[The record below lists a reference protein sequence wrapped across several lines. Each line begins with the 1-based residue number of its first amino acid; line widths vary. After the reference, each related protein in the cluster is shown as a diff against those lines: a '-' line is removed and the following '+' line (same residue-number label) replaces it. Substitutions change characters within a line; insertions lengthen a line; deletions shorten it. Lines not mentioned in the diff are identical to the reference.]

1 MKIIDISGFGHSGKT
16 AVTDLLREVDGLN
29 VHPASFE
36 FNLLKLPDGLIDL
49 KRNIFDNWS
58 PTKSDFAI
66 KRLKR
71 LASALNAN
79 YSDILGIDF
88 LYITNEFINSIIADK
103 LKVDWYDDLYLDK
116 SQVNKDRIRKFLES
130 TGLLK
135 HYRKARTVYF
145 NKYNPKMKGV
155 FKKQTVYLVNQE
167 KLILNI
173 KMYLQKIL
181 FDKKNK
187 DKTVVSNNAF
197 GPFNP
202 TESMTLFDNGYCI
215 IVDRDPRDIY
225 MSSLD
230 SDEIYIPQFESN
242 NPVYSSKYLM
252 NLKRDM
258 LGTNDIDTFILR
270 QLHYRK
276 NIKQGLDND
285 HVIRINYEDI
295 VYKYE
300 ETVSLLFEKLG
311 IDPRHHTRKLT
322 HFNPELSKKNIGLWK
337 RNCDMKEI
345 KLISKKLKM
354 FLYE

>member
-1 MKIIDISGFGHSGKT
+1 MKKIIDISGFGHSGKT

-29 VHPASFE
+29 VHPSSFE
-36 FNLLKLPDGLIDL
+36 FNFLKLPDGLIDL
-49 KRNIFDNWS
+49 KRNIIDNWS
-58 PTKSDFAI
+58 PIKSDFVI

-71 LASALNAN
+71 LATALNAN
-79 YSDILGIDF
+79 YSEHLGIDF
-88 LYITNEFINSIIADK
+88 FYITNEFINSIIADN

-116 SQVNKDRIRKFLES
+116 NQVNKDRIRKILE
-130 TGLLK
+130 TAGLLK
-135 HYRKARTVYF
+135 YFRNIRKVYF
-145 NKYNPKMKGV
+145 SHNDSRKSI
-155 FKKQTVYLVNQE
+155 VYLVNQE

-173 KMYLQKIL
+173 KMYLEKIL
-181 FDKKNK
+181 FDKKNN
-187 DKTVVSNNAF
+187 DKTVVLNNAF

-202 TESMTLFDNGYCI
+202 TESMTFFDNGYCV

-230 SDEIYIPQFESN
+230 LDEIYIPQFESN
-242 NPVYSSKYLM
+242 NPVYSSEYLM

-270 QLHYRK
+270 QIQYRK

-311 IDPRHHTRKLT
+311 IDPRLHTRKLM

-337 RNCDMKEI
+337 RNSDMKEI